1 MPHDKRRKP
10 KAGQKADDQV
20 PLLSEVTLH
29 TLPSA
34 DAGVPTHAERSLAG
48 RQAPTGSDLALQFR
62 KLLGE
67 GGMGKVYLAY
77 DPILDRYLAVK
88 ELSPSLSE
96 HEGHR
101 AAFIQEARTVARLDH
116 PSIVPI
122 HALINGPEGQPAF
135 TMQALKGQSLHEWMR
150 RPEHQVG
157 SQERLSLGIEIMLKV
172 CDALAYA
179 HSRRVLHCDLKPDNI
194 MVGDFGNVHLMD
206 WGLSRPFVHEVAD
219 GVCGTPAF
227 MSPEQARN
235 ERLEVRS
242 DVFGVGAILYE
253 LVTGKVPYGS
263 FLADEVLPKATAGE
277 VVDIAAAD
285 PDLNLSPR
293 LCKIVMRAIAPVIA
307 DRYPSVMALRQDLH
321 TFLMG
326 GFHLP
331 RSSVKAGSLVI
342 REGDIG
348 TSAYVLL
355 GGRCEVFRKSDPPG
369 TPSRIL
375 GPGDIFGELALAL
388 GGRRT
393 ASVRAIEDCV
403 ILTIDRETLESSG
416 AMGGWA
422 AALLRA
428 LARRFQELEQR
439 LDMA

>member
-1 MPHDKRRKP
+1 MTNDNRRRSKRGRQSAP
-10 KAGQKADDQV
+10 QV
-20 PLLSEVTLH
+20 PLLDHITLN
-29 TLPSA
+29 TLPSTEA
-34 DAGVPTHAERSLAG
+34 EVATYAERKTAGVSPEASSG
-48 RQAPTGSDLALQFR
+48 LALQFQR
-62 KLLGE
+62 LLGE

-77 DPILDRYLAVK
+77 DSILDRNLAVK

-101 AAFIQEARTVARLDH
+101 AAFIHEARTVARLDH
-116 PSIVPI
+116 PGIVPI
-122 HALINGPEGQPAF
+122 HSLTSGPEGQPAF
-135 TMQALKGQSLHEWMR
+135 VMQALVGQNLHEWMR
-150 RPEHQVG
+150 RPENQLG
-157 SQERLSLGIEIMLKV
+157 SQERLGPGIEIILKV

-179 HSRRVLHCDLKPDNI
+179 HSRQILHCDLKPDNI
-194 MVGDFGNVHLMD
+194 MVGEYGSVHLMD
-206 WGLSRPFVHEVAD
+206 WGLARPFVHEVND

-235 ERLEVRS
+235 ERLDVRS

-253 LVTGKVPYGS
+253 LATGNVPYGS
-263 FLADEVLPKATAGE
+263 SQADVVLPRAIAGE
-277 VVDIAAAD
+277 VIDITNAA
-285 PDLNLSPR
+285 PELSLSPR
-293 LCKIVMRAIAPVIA
+293 LCKIVMRAIAPVAA

-321 TFLMG
+321 RFLMG

-331 RSSVKAGSLVI
+331 RLLVKAGTMVVS
-342 REGDIG
+342 EGDIG

-355 GGRCEVFRKSDPPG
+355 GGRCEVFRKSDPAG
-369 TPSRIL
+369 TSPRL
-375 GPGDIFGELALAL
+375 LVPGDIFGELALAL

-403 ILTIDRETLESSG
+403 ILTIDREILESSG

-428 LARRFQELEQR
+428 LARRFQDLEQR
-439 LDMA
+439 LDLT